1 MYAEITTADVTT
13 NKVFVKNFLK
23 RKRNSMLQNIPMG
36 KHAKGCYLTDCSL
49 FLPPINQSLPSLV
62 SEMLSV
68 EMVGV
73 RSDSIV

>member
-1 MYAEITTADVTT
+1 
-13 NKVFVKNFLK
+13 
-23 RKRNSMLQNIPMG
+23 MLQNIPMG